1 MEAVTPPCPSEIV
14 FGETS
19 LKGAFPVRWSCE
31 DVTLI
36 WRESSL
42 YQKRHRHVLPHPCL
56 EETKDQMAV
65 PCWISAAKV
74 TLIGTCQLSA
84 SLHNQQYNVPVDWLS
99 NPGGIIHAC
108 WHKRMSARV
117 RTCDVNLYLHQAVI
131 CMLSA
136 PQRHV
141 LKPRSLTA
149 VLLRGME
156 PSTGGMM
163 CVTGALTLHVTG
175 RSPSL
180 FCSCCLLPSNKGKW
194 FVSTIHFRHDVLS
207 DPQTVA
213 PTGSWTP
220 VWLQRQVKTIL
231 FLYRVGC
238 LKYFI
243 TIQEDSLILTC
254 KDIRRYTPNPHL
266 HQHLH
271 LSLNHNAKCTS
282 YEEIQAKIFFL
293 PLSA

>member
-1 MEAVTPPCPSEIV
+1 MKLWGRDSNLTRIKSLSKETPSCSDPASPWGNQRPNGC
-14 FGETS
+14 S
-19 LKGAFPVRWSCE
+19 L
-31 DVTLI
+31 LNL
-36 WRESSL
+36 SS
-42 YQKRHRHVLPHPCL
+42 QS
-56 EETKDQMAV
+56 D
-65 PCWISAAKV
+65 I
-74 TLIGTCQLSA
+74 
-84 SLHNQQYNVPVDWLS
+84 DWHM
-99 NPGGIIHAC
+99 PTVHFTAQPTIQ
-108 WHKRMSARV
+108 
-117 RTCDVNLYLHQAVI
+117 RTCWLAEQPSRHCSCLLTQKDVCYVHTCGMNLYLHQAVV

-156 PSTGGMM
+156 PSTGGTM
-163 CVTGALTLHVTG
+163 CVTGAMTLHVTVG
-175 RSPSL
+175 SPSL
-180 FCSCCLLPSNKGKW
+180 FCSCCLLPSNKGEW
-194 FVSTIHFRHDVLS
+194 FVSTVHFRRDVLS
-207 DPQTVA
+207 DSQMVA

-220 VWLQRQVKTIL
+220 VWLQRQVEITL

-243 TIQEDSLILTC
+243 TIQEDLLTLTC
-254 KDIRRYTPNPHL
+254 IPNPHL

-271 LSLNHNAKCTS
+271 LSLNHNAKFTS